1 MDHPR
6 LGNRYSPKTFQYPD
20 VTGLMQV
27 LLEIHPETQSLILDS
42 EIVAIDR
49 ATGSLKSFQA
59 LSSRARKDVRLEK
72 VEISVGVFV
81 FDLLYLDGEVSFFK
95 NTHRKFSQIVVL
107 RFY

>member
-1 MDHPR
+1 MDHPC

-59 LSSRARKDVRLEK
+59 LSSRARKDVCLEK

-81 FDLLYLDGEVSFFK
+81 FDLLYLDGEVSISRIP
-95 NTHRKFSQIVVL
+95 TGKFL
-107 RFY
+107 KL